1 MTQEELS
8 KFTDEELLQ
17 KAKAM
22 KSYQIYDAVIFGMLI
37 GIATYSTVKNG
48 LDLLTFLPLVYLPIA
63 AKNKVKN
70 KEIMVLPNNTILIMR
85 VLCFFVIL
93 Y

>member
-8 KFTDEELLQ
+8 KLSDEELLQ

-22 KSYQIYDAVIFGMLI
+22 KSYQVYDSVIFGMLI

-63 AKNKVKN
+63 AKNKVKK
-70 KEIMVLPNNTILIMR
+70 KEVDQLLKERNL
-85 VLCFFVIL
+85 V
-93 Y
+93 

>member
-8 KFTDEELLQ
+8 KLTDKELLQ

-22 KSYQIYDAVIFGMLI
+22 KPYQIYDAVIFGILI

-48 LDLLTFLPLVYLPIA
+48 WDLLTFLPLVYLPIA
-63 AKNKVKN
+63 AKNKVKK
-70 KEIMVLPNNTILIMR
+70 KEVDRLLKERNL
-85 VLCFFVIL
+85 V
-93 Y
+93 

>member
-63 AKNKVKN
+63 AKNKVKK
-70 KEIMVLPNNTILIMR
+70 KEVDQLLKERNL
-85 VLCFFVIL
+85 V
-93 Y
+93 